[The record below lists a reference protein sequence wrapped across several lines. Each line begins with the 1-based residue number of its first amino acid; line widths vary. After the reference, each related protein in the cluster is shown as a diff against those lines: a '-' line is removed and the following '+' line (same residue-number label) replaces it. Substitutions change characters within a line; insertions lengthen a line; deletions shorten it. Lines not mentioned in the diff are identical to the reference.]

1 MKKKRVLLFVL
12 AAGVCLPLLRFPF
25 PPKSSP
31 REELYE
37 WLERAERAVEQ
48 LAGGWEKRSMTEV
61 VPLTYKCKSGDPIV
75 YYICKTTYYQAVPE
89 EAGLDPAALAC
100 VVDPETA
107 DESRVCQVN
116 GAEAMLYTV
125 GERAYL
131 CWTAGPGY
139 TFVLECN
146 PGEVAEEDIFRMAES
161 VPLGQGE

>member
-1 MKKKRVLLFVL
+1 MKKKNILLFAL
-12 AAGVCLPLLRFPF
+12 AAGGCLLLSRSLF
-25 PPKSSP
+25 PPKPSP

-37 WLERAERAVEQ
+37 WLERAERAVAQ
-48 LAGGWEKRSMTEV
+48 LEGDWKKQSVTEV
-61 VPLTYKCKSGDPIV
+61 LPLTYECKEGEPIV
-75 YYICKTTYYQAVPE
+75 YYICKTTYYQVVPE
-89 EAGLDPAALAC
+89 EAGLDPAVLAY
-100 VVDPETA
+100 VVDPEGA

-131 CWTAGPGY
+131 CWTAVPGY
-139 TFVLECN
+139 TFVLEYN